1 VKHLA
6 TKEELQR
13 LRVELIL
20 WIVGTNV
27 LVGGAILSAML
38 YLNDQLETVNV
49 SLPSTRLDRQTAQ
62 NCRDHFCGRKADSTI
77 RLACPG
83 NLFRCLW
90 LEELPLNSG
99 KTTAIAKMKK

>member
-38 YLNDQLETVNV
+38 YLNNQLTNQ
-49 SLPSTRLDRQTAQ
+49 STFLLQHWKCFATLHAIGST
-62 NCRDHFCGRKADSTI
+62 NCS
-77 RLACPG
+77 
-83 NLFRCLW
+83 
-90 LEELPLNSG
+90 ELP
-99 KTTAIAKMKK
+99 

>member
-38 YLNDQLETVNV
+38 YLNNQLTNQFTFLVQHWK
-49 SLPSTRLDRQTAQ
+49 P
-62 NCRDHFCGRKADSTI
+62 
-77 RLACPG
+77 
-83 NLFRCLW
+83 
-90 LEELPLNSG
+90 
-99 KTTAIAKMKK
+99 